1 MNLNKLR
8 ETLKVILEGKLEEG
22 YYLSIGIESKAM
34 ELNYLTIEV
43 EEAHINDDYICF
55 YKDEDIEVNIP
66 FTEDMKLSKVDEGD
80 EYDHYM
86 IKGNDITIYF
96 DFIWLIQQGFYQQ
109 TTADEIL
116 LLHMYTTH
124 NL

>member
-109 TTADEIL
+109 STADEIL
-116 LLHMYTTH
+116 LLHMYTTY

>member
-109 TTADEIL
+109 STADEIL
-116 LLHMYTTH
+116 LLHIYTTY

>member
-1 MNLNKLR
+1 MNLNELR
-8 ETLKVILEGKLEEG
+8 ETLKVILEGKLDEG
-22 YYLSIGIESKAM
+22 YYLSIGIESKTM
-34 ELNYLTIEV
+34 TLNYLTIEV

-66 FTEDMKLSKVDEGD
+66 FTEDMKLFNVDEGD

-96 DFIWLIQQGFYQQ
+96 DFI
-109 TTADEIL
+109 
-116 LLHMYTTH
+116 
-124 NL
+124 

>member
-22 YYLSIGIESKAM
+22 YYVTNGIESKAM

-109 TTADEIL
+109 STADEIL
-116 LLHMYTTH
+116 LLHMYTTY

>member
-116 LLHMYTTH
+116 LLHMYTTY